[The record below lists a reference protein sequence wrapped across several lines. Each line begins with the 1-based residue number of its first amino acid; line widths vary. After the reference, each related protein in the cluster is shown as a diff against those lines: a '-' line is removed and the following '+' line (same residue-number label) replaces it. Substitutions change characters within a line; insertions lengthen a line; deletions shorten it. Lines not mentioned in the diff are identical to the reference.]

1 MICTFVFSDGV
12 KKSKLLQNIISMARD
27 IQLKERWEVL
37 VEKLSAQFADGDP
50 LDLDAIIYLVGVQEL
65 GQYHRTYKKDEKI
78 NLMHIAI
85 CRLLEPYGYYEF
97 DYFDEEG
104 WPHYTIKEALPPLK
118 AGEQSVLIKEAIV
131 GYFLEKEYIA

>member
-1 MICTFVFSDGV
+1 MS
-12 KKSKLLQNIISMARD
+12 RD
-27 IQLKERWEVL
+27 TVLRERWELL

-65 GQYHRTYKKDEKI
+65 GQYQKKYKKDEKV

-97 DYFDEEG
+97 NYFDDDG
-104 WPHYTIKEALPPLK
+104 WPHYAIKEELPPLK
-118 AGEQSVLIKEAIV
+118 AGEQTVLMKEAIV
-131 GYFLEKEYIA
+131 TYFLEKEYII